1 MKLSEILVNGVPNGF
16 SYFIDGVK
24 VIMVAP
30 RHRGIDVFTI
40 SSKKYCFEDQ
50 SIEAGE
56 VVGGLGLAAFWI
68 YDKEGSGCTLRVVV
82 ERTVTVE
89 EIVAAK
95 RDASTAQVE
104 DVNKDKHQVAQDT
117 SDETTR
123 SFLAQL
129 HESAQKKYVEVVDQY
144 LAQQFAQH
152 ANNPEIKPNSIAT
165 EPNLVKEKAMS
176 STQKETKEENLIQK
190 LKQDVA
196 QHGYIKLSTM
206 LGVTKSCG
214 GHVTLAGMF
223 CNFKQW
229 CHLFEAR
236 VSEFQE
242 VPTTFND
249 QPVELK
255 AYQRQCNFGFST
267 SVKTVTGHHREIS
280 FLSIDK
286 DIALELDKIIS
297 SQGRSTLDKPSDQ
310 TELVRQL
317 QKRLD
322 ELEKTVADL
331 KKESTDEVKLFK
343 FSDLFDH
350 ISSTTGYRIYL
361 GDNEITGYHNT
372 PVSGIVLYDGKRLV
386 AEFDNQQLIPLEH
399 PSTGLM
405 SYNVLATDGEYYN
418 LRVTGEQVANEEE
431 YFSK

>member
-1 MKLSEILVNGVPNGF
+1 MLKLSEL
-16 SYFIDGVK
+16 
-24 VIMVAP
+24 
-30 RHRGIDVFTI
+30 
-40 SSKKYCFEDQ
+40 Q
-50 SIEAGE
+50 SC
-56 VVGGLGLAAFWI
+56 LSNPLYRI
-68 YDKEGSGCTLRVVV
+68 YLDRVVV
-82 ERTVTVE
+82 EDITVRDGQVEIQTEQSEQHTFPDQELRNDTPGSGCVMTYEITSVSGVKMSLHVTVE
-89 EIVAAK
+89 AATDLNSWLFQFK
-95 RDASTAQVE
+95 PSVTST
-104 DVNKDKHQVAQDT
+104 
-117 SDETTR
+117 ET
-123 SFLAQL
+123 
-129 HESAQKKYVEVVDQY
+129 
-144 LAQQFAQH
+144 
-152 ANNPEIKPNSIAT
+152 
-165 EPNLVKEKAMS
+165 NLTKEKTMP
-176 STQKETKEENLIQK
+176 STQKETKNESLLGK
-190 LKQDVA
+190 LKQDVEYY
-196 QHGYIKLSTM
+196 GLIKLSTM
-206 LGVTKSCG
+206 LEVTKSCG
-214 GHVTLAGMF
+214 GHVMLSGQF

-236 VSEFQE
+236 VSKFQE

-267 SVKTVTGHHREIS
+267 SVKTVTGHHREIL

-286 DIALELDKIIS
+286 DIALELDKIIAS
-297 SQGRSTLDKPSDQ
+297 KGLSTLDKTPDQ
-310 TELVRQL
+310 TELVQQL

-331 KKESTDEVKLFK
+331 KKESTGMVKPFK

-418 LRVTGEQVANEEE
+418 LRVTGYHVANEEE
-431 YFSK
+431 FFSK